1 MAKTQQKLAAIKLR
15 LQGNSIAD
23 IARQLQVSKSTVS
36 HWCRDI
42 VLTQSAQ
49 AKIVLSSKTKSTKNL
64 LVYTEGL
71 RQLRQDRIKQDTD
84 EGKNLLHNLSQRD
97 IFCIGLGLY
106 WGEGYKKGGQ

>member
-42 VLTQSAQ
+42 VLTQSA
-49 AKIVLSSKTKSTKNL
+49 
-64 LVYTEGL
+64 
-71 RQLRQDRIKQDTD
+71 
-84 EGKNLLHNLSQRD
+84 
-97 IFCIGLGLY
+97 
-106 WGEGYKKGGQ
+106 